1 MLLVGCADVSLLVT
15 LFNPLPSLDGLILL
29 ALLGVLLFLVFGR
42 VKSPKD
48 LDLPSIFGKR

>member
-1 MLLVGCADVSLLVT
+1 MLLVGCADVTHLVT

-29 ALLGVLLFLVFGR
+29 ALLGVLLFLVFGS

-48 LDLPSIFGKR
+48 LDLPSVFGKR